1 LAQLK
6 NLATPFIVMGDF
18 NGHNPLWG
26 SKTTTDKGKKL
37 EDFLSQIKPWYT
49 RLFWICRGLWYSLIS
64 FDITVSLN
72 FKIGSVA
79 FRIVSV

>member
-1 LAQLK
+1 
-6 NLATPFIVMGDF
+6 MGDF

-37 EDFLSQIKPWYT
+37 KDFLSQE
-49 RLFWICRGLWYSLIS
+49 GLYIFSDGTDTYLHPVNGSYSAS
-64 FDITVSLN
+64 

-79 FRIVSV
+79 FRIISF